1 MKMEHPTI
9 RKTFF
14 LISLF
19 VLALLTSAVFI
30 FVYLQEKEIQGSVLR
45 ADTGLPVA
53 GATLTIA
60 STQLQADAQGRFS
73 TYLSGS
79 QNISVNASAPG
90 YLPAAFTFD
99 LPWYLKTGHL
109 NVSLAPSGL
118 SAKIVNAE
126 SGLPLENAALQ
137 VGDQTLFS
145 NKAGLI
151 ELNPA
156 EMTLPVTLSLS
167 LPGYLPRWFEL
178 ARLPQDSAELPIV
191 IALTPHRLA
200 GQVKD
205 ADSGLA
211 LAGVTIT
218 AGTESVTTDAAG
230 VFAFTGLL
238 SGTLVHF
245 SPDDRYL
252 PAAITFSGEDQIT
265 VLLTPRRL
273 VVTVLDGFAGI
284 PITGAEVS
292 LPNLPP
298 VLTNAQGQA
307 AFSSIPLTGTVQ
319 ISHTTYL
326 SQTLVYTEQSLTP
339 TVTLNPNQV
348 QGVIRNAATGA
359 PIAGVKVISNN
370 TVTDLP
376 EDAHYRLI
384 NLNQPLQVTLKHPDY
399 RLGKMTLAPAADL
412 LNVDRRHIEAQPCR
426 ETPEDASAP
435 CLDLLL
441 TPFEAKA
448 IYIPFALLSQ
458 PDTIRG
464 LFDFVDQTE
473 LNAVVVDVKSDDG
486 SLAWDSQVL
495 QADLLAQDG
504 DRDGWMTLLEFNEEA
519 HRRDIYTIARIVT
532 FKDNP
537 LAFGNPALAV
547 TRADGSIWLDGETL
561 GWANPFREE
570 VWDYNIGLAQEVAAR
585 GFDEINFD
593 YIRFPSD
600 GDLGAIVYAEEN
612 TAETRTTAI
621 RTFASRARQA
631 LEPLGV
637 FISADVFGLTVWV
650 DPESDMNIGQRV
662 MDIAPSVDYLC
673 PMVYPSTFVPGNLG
687 YDDPSAHPYDVI
699 YRSQLEAVE
708 RVPDTTRVRPWLQ
721 AYWYSTDE
729 MLTQKQAA
737 NDADSAG
744 WLWWNAGGVYDEAV
758 FEWGN

>member
-1 MKMEHPTI
+1 MELPII
-9 RKTFF
+9 RKTFL

-19 VLALLTSAVFI
+19 LLALLTSAVFI
-30 FVYLQEKEIQGSVLR
+30 FVYLQEKQVQGAVLQ
-45 ADTGLPVA
+45 AHTGLPVP
-53 GATLTIA
+53 GAALIIA
-60 STQLQADAQGRFS
+60 STRLQADAHGQFS
-73 TYLSGS
+73 AYLSNPKNVS
-79 QNISVNASAPG
+79 LSASAPG

-99 LPWYLKTGHL
+99 LPWYIKTGHL

-126 SGLPLENAALQ
+126 DGLPLENAALV
-137 VGDQTLFS
+137 VGEQTFWS
-145 NKAGLI
+145 DKTGLI
-151 ELNPA
+151 ELDPA
-156 EMTLPVTLSLS
+156 EVTPPVTLALS
-167 LPGYLPRWFEL
+167 LPGYVPRQFEL
-178 ARLPQDSAELPIV
+178 SRLPQDSAELPIV
-191 IALTPHRLA
+191 IALTPHRLT
-200 GQVKD
+200 GQVQD

-211 LAGVTIT
+211 LVGVTVT
-218 AGTESVTTDAAG
+218 AGAETLTTDAAG
-230 VFAFTGLL
+230 AFSFTGLI
-238 SGTLVHF
+238 SGTAIHF
-245 SPDDRYL
+245 APDDRYL
-252 PAAITFSGEDQIT
+252 PAGITFANQDQIT

-273 VVTVLDGFAGI
+273 VVTVMDGFAGI
-284 PITGAEVS
+284 PITGAQVS
-292 LPNLPP
+292 VPDLPP
-298 VLTNAQGQA
+298 LLTDAQGRA
-307 AFSSIPLTGTVQ
+307 VFSPIPLTGTAQ
-319 ISHTTYL
+319 ISHATYL
-326 SQTLVYTEQSLTP
+326 SQTLVYDQHSLTP

-348 QGVIRNAATGA
+348 QGVIRNAQTGE
-359 PIAGVKVISNN
+359 PIAGVRVVSNN
-370 TVTDLP
+370 TVTGLP

-399 RLGKMTLAPAADL
+399 RLGKMTLAPAAAL

-464 LFDFVDQTE
+464 MFDFVDQTE

-486 SLAWDSQVL
+486 SLAWDSQVG
-495 QADLLAQDG
+495 QADLLGQDG

-532 FKDNP
+532 FKDDP

-570 VWDYNIGLAQEVAAR
+570 VWDYNIALAQEVAAR

-621 RTFASRARQA
+621 RTFTSRARQA

-637 FISADVFGLTVWV
+637 FVSADVFGLTVWV
-650 DPESDMNIGQRV
+650 EPESDMNIGQRV

-699 YRSQLEAVE
+699 YRSQLEAMD
-708 RVPDTTRVRPWLQ
+708 RMPDTTRVRPWLQ

-737 NDADSAG
+737 NDAGSAG

-758 FEWGN
+758 FDWGN